1 MPGDP
6 SETPKVSGS
15 EPPKW
20 KGFLSTS
27 TITQG
32 VVLKS
37 PPRLLAS
44 FKVAEVEVL
53 TRFDGPLLDTV
64 VCLFV

>member
-1 MPGDP
+1 VSRDP
-6 SETPKVSGS
+6 SETPKISGS
-15 EPPKW
+15 EPPKMEEPV
-20 KGFLSTS
+20 F
-27 TITQG
+27 TITPG
-32 VVLKS
+32 GVLKS

-44 FKVAEVEVL
+44 FKVAEVL